1 MLSKL
6 HNQVDPHSIE
16 HTRRTIEEAFG
27 GRKLEDIFDEFIE
40 TPLGVGAIAQV
51 YRGRLKPGI
60 ALHFEPDEEE
70 KKHKAADVVNTVMDK
85 LTVEPKKKRK
95 KQKKLM
101 TEVAI
106 KVLHPKV
113 QRTVERDLAI
123 MGFFARLI
131 HWIPNMNWIALPDQV
146 AIFGEMMQEQL
157 DLRIEAK
164 NLETFQRNFRE
175 RYTVTFPTPLSQF
188 ATREML
194 IEEYVDALP
203 LKAYLENGAGPFDS
217 KIADIGLDGFLV
229 IFF

>member
-40 TPLGVGAIAQV
+40 TPLGIGAIAQV

-60 ALHFEPDEEE
+60 ALHFEPDDKEEGE
-70 KKHKAADVVNTVMDK
+70 KTDVVDTVMGK
-85 LTVEPKKKRK
+85 LSSSSSDPKKRK
-95 KQKKLM
+95 KEKKLM

-106 KVLHPKV
+106 KVLHPRV
-113 QRTVERDLAI
+113 HRTVERDLAI
-123 MGFFARLI
+123 MKFFATLI
-131 HWIPNMNWIALPDQV
+131 HWLPNMKWIALPDQV

-164 NLETFQRNFRE
+164 NLETFQRNFRD
-175 RYTVTFPTPLSQF
+175 RFTVTFPTPLIHF
-188 ATREML
+188 ATRDML

-203 LKAYLENGAGPFDS
+203 LKAYLDNGAGPFDS

-229 IFF
+229 SS